1 VGLWSLGTVLTPSA
15 AYVPTVGLTALCWA
29 RLLVGLGEG
38 VGPPASAGLLTQFF
52 DVRERARGVTL
63 VFGGASISCVLL
75 LPSPLRLLP
84 HCRLLLLRL
93 RRKPVPRNGV
103 FVPLG
108 DRNS

>member
-15 AYVPTVGLTALCWA
+15 AYLPTVGLTALCWA

-63 VFGGASISCVLL
+63 VFGGASICCVLL
-75 LPSPLRLLP
+75 PSRSRLLP
-84 HCRLLLLRL
+84 HSSSFASAVNLSRATVC
-93 RRKPVPRNGV
+93 
-103 FVPLG
+103 
-108 DRNS
+108 